1 MSARDLWWI
10 DLTDYSFWK
19 TPSRVQTFR
28 NLAAFMSGQ
37 AETDA
42 LGNYEAEK
50 RSSGRRCFYPS
61 TCRLCLH
68 IWFKFV
74 LFYQDWYQERNDGI
88 GTVLMSTPVDRP
100 LTDFRQRMKPTC
112 SLAEGPVWYQP
123 ALSESCTQT
132 GINISHRS
140 VQTWSLK
147 TPRDTTSQIFGVLL
161 WNVTYDLYFI
171 SV

>member
-1 MSARDLWWI
+1 M
-10 DLTDYSFWK
+10 
-19 TPSRVQTFR
+19 QTFR
-28 NLAAFMSGQ
+28 NFTAFMSGQ

-42 LGNYEAEK
+42 FGNYEAEK
-50 RSSGRRCFYPS
+50 RSSGRRCFHPS

-68 IWFKFV
+68 I
-74 LFYQDWYQERNDGI
+74 LFYQDWYQERDG
-88 GTVLMSTPVDRP
+88 GTGTLLMSTPVDRP
-100 LTDFRQRMKPTC
+100 LTDFRQRVKPTC

-147 TPRDTTSQIFGVLL
+147 TRRDTTSQIFGVLL
-161 WNVTYDLYFI
+161 WNVTYNLYFI